1 MKKILALLVLLL
13 VLILVVVLMLWKDSG
28 KKNEQIYVSHEMLT
42 KQIEQLGNLE
52 VVKYSIQDMME
63 YQKTRKWLPNSKAQ
77 IKVVGE
83 VIACLDLTKIGPDD
97 IYTEGD
103 SVSLILPIPEI
114 CHYKLDHSRSKVY
127 NVEYGLWET
136 AELVDE
142 AYKQAEQ
149 HLYTE
154 SLKMGIAQQSRTNAI
169 QVLTPLLKG
178 LGFARIS
185 IGFKS
190 APNSASENTNNF
202 IFRRE
207 NN

>member
-13 VLILVVVLMLWKDSG
+13 VLILVVVLTLWRGEKKD
-28 KKNEQIYVSHEMLT
+28 KQQVYITHDMLT
-42 KQIEQLGNLE
+42 QQIEQLGNLE

-63 YQKTRKWLPNSKAQ
+63 YEKTRKWLPNSKAQ
-77 IKVVGE
+77 IKIVGE
-83 VIACLDLTKIGPDD
+83 VIACIDLTKIVPEDV
-97 IYTEGD
+97 YTEGD

-142 AYKQAEQ
+142 AYMQAEQ

-154 SLKMGIAQQSRTNAI
+154 ALKMGISEQSRNNTI

-178 LGFARIS
+178 LGFNRIT
-185 IGFKS
+185 IGFR
-190 APNSASENTNNF
+190 AHPNSGSENTNNL
-202 IFRRE
+202 IFRRQ